1 MLLRT
6 RTMLVLTSLAV
17 FTPAAALHAQA
28 CCYAP
33 RRHSN
38 YGDQSLPSFQIT
50 PYAGYMNFGR
60 YINGPLGSQIP
71 FANGPVV
78 GGQASLSLTKNFALY
93 GDLGWANS
101 NNHYGTANPY
111 VGFGNAN
118 SNGMWFYDGGIQL
131 MAPFHAEDRHWVVP
145 FVQVGAGAV
154 TYRLSDGFNSHT
166 DTRFAWNGGVGLD
179 YHFTRQVGIRLMAK
193 DYLATFNVPAASP
206 SMGGVIDQT
215 TTNNNN
221 WTFNVGLNLGF

>member
-1 MLLRT
+1 MWFVRMALHLWPRRRFDGPQRALYRGTHIGGPMLLRT

-78 GGQASLSLTKNFALY
+78 GGQASL
-93 GDLGWANS
+93 
-101 NNHYGTANPY
+101 
-111 VGFGNAN
+111 
-118 SNGMWFYDGGIQL
+118 
-131 MAPFHAEDRHWVVP
+131 
-145 FVQVGAGAV
+145 
-154 TYRLSDGFNSHT
+154 
-166 DTRFAWNGGVGLD
+166 
-179 YHFTRQVGIRLMAK
+179 
-193 DYLATFNVPAASP
+193 
-206 SMGGVIDQT
+206 
-215 TTNNNN
+215 
-221 WTFNVGLNLGF
+221 